1 MSDHAQAMEEVVEAA
16 VEQPLVPGPDE
27 ETAKELIAKT
37 ADGVTL
43 DTYML
48 RQGGRLS
55 PEERLELVQ
64 IQRRDRARFAL
75 GEGKRKR
82 KGT

>member
-1 MSDHAQAMEEVVEAA
+1 MIDHAIEMQKVCDEE
-16 VEQPLVPGPDE
+16 E

-37 ADGVTL
+37 KDGVTL
-43 DTYML
+43 DEYML

-55 PEERLELVQ
+55 AAERLELVQ
-64 IQRRDRARFAL
+64 IQWRDRARFAL